1 MNAGRTIEA
10 LFILA
15 MTVKDAFVRASAT
28 GKMDWVKFVQTPEF
42 ATIAAEVDE
51 LLGQMGTSEITA
63 ALAQVQTKKKALL
76 AGQPISQVSSEK
88 LTQYFALLSTEGLLV
103 AQELKNASAS
113 PPFMD
118 WLVNTALPALVPIL
132 KVVVPLL
139 L

>member
-1 MNAGRTIEA
+1 VSAVQTIEA
-10 LFILA
+10 LFILS
-15 MTVKDAFVRASAT
+15 MTVKDAFVKASAT
-28 GKMDWVKFVQTPEF
+28 GKMDWVKFVESPEF
-42 ATIAAEVDE
+42 ATIGAEVDD
-51 LLGQMGTSEITA
+51 LLGKMGGSEITA
-63 ALAQVQTKKKALL
+63 ALGEVQVKKKALL
-76 AGQPISQVSSEK
+76 NGQPISQVSSEK

-113 PPFMD
+113 PPFLE